1 MIGGLIAIAVAV
13 WFFNTAQ
20 KIPDKDPVQ
29 WGAIGVAVYYVVVA
43 LWRFVTDIGFMAD
56 LHHQNVAIGM
66 IIHYMGPALGV
77 LAAWLVRRRWL
88 SPAAAPEKSGSA

>member
-20 KIPDKDPVQ
+20 KIPDKDPIH

-43 LWRFVTDIGFMAD
+43 LWTFVTDIGFMAD
-56 LHHQNVAIGM
+56 LHHRNVAIGA
-66 IIHYMGPALGV
+66 IIHYLGPALGV

-88 SPAAAPEKSGSA
+88 TGEKSGSA